1 MNVYALRWS
10 VCVVAVV
17 ASFVFVQDVVD
28 EGRIDVGD
36 GVELYYQRYGE
47 GPVGLVAMG
56 RSFTAASL
64 APLAGDRAVVVYD
77 TRSRGKSTA
86 VDDDEVMGW
95 QYELAD
101 LDAVIARLADRPVT
115 IVGWSL
121 WGGFAAVYA
130 ARHPERVEGLVMIGP
145 MAPTVGMR
153 ARPDMPQNPTYQAK
167 QELGRLEDAGVKE
180 SAPAEYCAAELRVAY
195 ADQVVDIAALVDR
208 LPIICEDPNEH
219 LEHVDATIRTIL
231 RSLGGWDFEA
241 ERPRDSRARPHPGW
255 GPRREPA
262 TDRGRVGRAHPH
274 GRQGGGAS
282 AGRAHRASW
291 TGRKRFVRPCATSS
305 PGSDVRSTAGCGEAK
320 AGRRRFGGGASRAL
334 HAAVTESPSIRVHGT
349 VAMASA
355 RGVAEDRQDAESDD
369 DPGKGAPRSLPI
381 GRRDFGA
388 GLGGLR
394 TSAASERSVEHVGYE
409 VTESLR

>member
-1 MNVYALRWS
+1 MNAYALRWS

-17 ASFVFVQDVVD
+17 ASFVFAQDVVD

-241 ERPRDSRARPHPGW
+241 DARAIHVPVLILVGDHDANPRPIADAWAELIPTDARVVELPQAGHMSFLDRPQAF
-255 GPRREPA
+255 RE
-262 TDRGRVGRAHPH
+262 
-274 GRQGGGAS
+274 
-282 AGRAHRASW
+282 
-291 TGRKRFVRPCATSS
+291 
-305 PGSDVRSTAGCGEAK
+305 
-320 AGRRRFGGGASRAL
+320 
-334 HAAVTESPSIRVHGT
+334 AV
-349 VAMASA
+349 
-355 RGVAEDRQDAESDD
+355 
-369 DPGKGAPRSLPI
+369 
-381 GRRDFGA
+381 RDFLA
-388 GLGGLR
+388 GL
-394 TSAASERSVEHVGYE
+394 
-409 VTESLR
+409 